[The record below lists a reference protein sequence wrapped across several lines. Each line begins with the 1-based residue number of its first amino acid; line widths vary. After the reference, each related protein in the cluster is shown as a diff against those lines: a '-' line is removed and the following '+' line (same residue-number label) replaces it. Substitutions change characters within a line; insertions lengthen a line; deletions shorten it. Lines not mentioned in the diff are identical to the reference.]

1 MTNGRETP
9 TFELHELKIELTQ
22 HCPLACVHCSTNSTR
37 KQTSALPLDLVLRL
51 LREGA
56 ELGVSKVVFT
66 GGEPLTAES
75 LFKALCLAA
84 SLGLHSTVYTSGI
97 LDNALT
103 PMSASLAADLVRMG
117 VGRFIFSLY
126 SHRPEI
132 HDSVTRYGS
141 HASTLTALENA
152 VEVGVPVEIH
162 FVAMRRNFRDLP
174 GVVVLADAI
183 GVEKVSVL
191 RFVPQGRGRNIVH
204 QDDLGTDEF
213 TELAQSIS
221 SLRQHYSHV
230 TIRAGSPFNILGLGN
245 VPCNAA
251 QDVLVINHRGDV
263 FPCDAFKNVHYAD
276 EDFGSVTTKSLR
288 DVWEHSVFLNHV
300 RSVLAS
306 RPGET
311 CGACHLS
318 RSCQSGCLAQ
328 KVIREGWDAVKSPDP
343 QCIVKPHSGMAV
355 PELVQ
360 ISGV

>member
-1 MTNGRETP
+1 MTTGRERHR
-9 TFELHELKIELTQ
+9 FELHELKIELTQ
-22 HCPLACVHCSTNSTR
+22 HCPLACIHCSTNSTR
-37 KQTSALPLDLVLRL
+37 KQTSALPPELVLRL
-51 LREGA
+51 LREAA

-66 GGEPLTAES
+66 GGEPLCSEI
-75 LFKALCLAA
+75 LFEAVTLAA
-84 SLGLHSTVYTSGI
+84 CLGLHSTVYTSGI
-97 LDNALT
+97 LDNDLT
-103 PMSASLAADLVRMG
+103 PMSATLAAELVRMG

-132 HDSVTRYGS
+132 HDSVTRFGT
-141 HASTLTALENA
+141 HAATLIALENA
-152 VEVGVPVEIH
+152 VEVDVPVEIH

-174 GVVVLADAI
+174 GVVVLADAA

-191 RFVPQGRGRNIVH
+191 RFVPQGRGRNIIH
-204 QDDLGTDEF
+204 HDDLVADEF
-213 TELAQSIS
+213 TELAQTIS
-221 SLRQHYSHV
+221 SLRDNYSHV

-263 FPCDAFKNVHYAD
+263 FPCDAFKSVQYSD

-306 RPGET
+306 GLGET
-311 CGACHLS
+311 CGACHWS

-328 KVIREGWDAVKSPDP
+328 KVIREGWNAVKSPDP
-343 QCIVKPHSGMAV
+343 QCIVKPHSAIAV